1 MCRKILKCDEL
12 RNLAFVVLSSW
23 EVREDGCVI
32 SNHQINVFSGEDFSP
47 EDTIIFQLK
56 VKCTKNS
63 QAKDATDPDE
73 LYKDHKGKRS
83 GQSSQVNVMKTV
95 KA

>member
-1 MCRKILKCDEL
+1 
-12 RNLAFVVLSSW
+12 V
-23 EVREDGCVI
+23 
-32 SNHQINVFSGEDFSP
+32 NVFSGENFSP

-83 GQSSQVNVMKTV
+83 GQRSQSDIIIKTLTM
-95 KA
+95 